1 MALVNS
7 YKGLIFDYGGVLVH
21 DQAEADRARMASVLG
36 ITLELFDQLYWS
48 NRLAYDK
55 AELSRTEYWQ
65 DIAQRA
71 GTRVD
76 ERTIEELADL
86 DCKSWMQFDPVM
98 WDWIDE
104 LRAGGKRVA
113 MLSNMPLDL
122 GQALKTR
129 TDRLAVFDNVTLSYE
144 VGAAKPE
151 PSIYEQ
157 CLDGLGT
164 PPART
169 LFLDDRLPNVQG
181 AEMLGIRALQFTA
194 RDEMLLRL
202 RG

>member
-55 AELSRTEYWQ
+55 AERSRTEYWQ

-113 MLSNMPLDL
+113 MLSNMPRDL
-122 GQALKTR
+122 GEALQLK
-129 TDRLAVFDNVTLSYE
+129 TDRLARFDHVTLSYE
-144 VGAAKPE
+144 ARSAKPE
-151 PSIYEQ
+151 PAIYER
-157 CLDGLGT
+157 CLEGLQIL
-164 PPART
+164 PEEA
-169 LFLDDRLPNVQG
+169 LFLDDRIQNVQG
-181 AEMLGIRALQFTA
+181 AEVLGIRSMQFTS
-194 RDEMLLRL
+194 RDELLLRL
-202 RG
+202 RA